1 MFDLDEIKLSDVMPD
16 SLSRDKDT
24 ANVVVAVDEFL
35 REAAGLVET
44 PAHYVAIDSLSSTA
58 LDHLAAQYD
67 VSVWR
72 DTWSLTLKRSVL
84 KTAIQDKR
92 MKGSVAAVKQALAS
106 VSSIA
111 IIKEWWELSPKGTPH
126 TFSVIASQSAVDD
139 TFSAEMQEDIAA
151 LIDEAKPFR
160 SHYTLS
166 IQNNLSTT
174 LSLSG
179 HVRSAAVSQI
189 VPGINKTS
197 KVATEFGV
205 MAAVRAIARRHIIF
219 E

>member
-16 SLSRDKDT
+16 SLSRDKGT

-189 VPGINKTS
+189 EPGINKTS